1 VKINFNQRLR
11 TIKGLPMFEK
21 SFESMVVS
29 KALKLAKTRQFAGY
43 EEIAAFLD
51 KSKVTFLQVVQEE
64 GIPFC
69 LKDVC
74 VEALMLRGVK
84 VSEELPGRE
93 DVLRFKLAMA
103 VTDAK
108 DALSVKPLE
117 VRMMQELISHLPE
130 SYGPMI
136 TGQAADM
143 LEEGEPEESDDREPP
158 ARLKSEAHEARR
170 EPREPRGQVPSR
182 RN

>member
-1 VKINFNQRLR
+1 MKINFSQRLK

-21 SFESMVVS
+21 SFETMVIS
-29 KALKLAKTRQFAGY
+29 KALKMAGKGFASL
-43 EEIAAFLD
+43 EELLTFLD
-51 KSKVTFLQVVQEE
+51 EAKVTFSQVVQDE
-64 GIPFC
+64 GVPFC

-74 VEALMLRGVK
+74 VEALMLRDKK

-93 DVLRFKLAMA
+93 DIIRYKLALA
-103 VTDAK
+103 ITDAVEP
-108 DALSVKPLE
+108 LSVKPSE
-117 VRMMQELISHLPE
+117 IRMMVELISFLTLG
-130 SYGPMI
+130 GPMVI
-136 TGQAADM
+136 GQASAM